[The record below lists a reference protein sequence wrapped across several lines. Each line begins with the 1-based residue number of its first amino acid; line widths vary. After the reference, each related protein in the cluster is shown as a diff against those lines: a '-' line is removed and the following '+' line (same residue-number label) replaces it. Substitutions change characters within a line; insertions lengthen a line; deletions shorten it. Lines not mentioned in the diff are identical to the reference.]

1 MKSNASKL
9 ALMTSAHAVNDW
21 YSNFI
26 QILVPFFVSAGL
38 GIAKSSFLVSAFTLT
53 SAVMQPVSGYLVD
66 TRNLRRLVHV
76 GTLWMG
82 VLLCFSVLSG
92 NYTLTLILVSLSG
105 LGTAAFHPQASAI
118 VASISGSQKGTYQS
132 IFVAGGNVG
141 LALTPLLLVPF
152 VENFGLESLPWLA
165 IPAVVM
171 SVLLWTGTPRPEQ
184 RKKGDTAPLG
194 EALRRSRGELLKLVS
209 VVSARSLAYF
219 GFVTFLPLY
228 FVSHSIELSAG
239 SILIFVMLSA
249 GAFGGIVG
257 GMISD
262 RIGRKPV
269 IVGSLLLASPMF
281 VLFLVSSGIISY
293 ILLFLAGSM
302 LLSSFSVTVVSA
314 QELIG
319 KNAATAS
326 GLMLGFGV
334 GIGGMGVGLL
344 GVIADNFGVDTT
356 IGILIFLPLVA
367 GLFATLLKKPKL

>member
-66 TRNLRRLVHV
+66 TRDLRRLVHV

-152 VENFGLESLPWLA
+152 VENFGLEALPWLA

-184 RKKGDTAPLG
+184 RKKGDHAPLG

-262 RIGRKPV
+262 KIGRKPV

-281 VLFLVSSGIISY
+281 GLFLVSSGIISY
-293 ILLFLAGSM
+293 VLLFLAGSM

-367 GLFATLLKKPKL
+367 GLFATLLKKPEL

>member
-1 MKSNASKL
+1 
-9 ALMTSAHAVNDW
+9 MTSAHAVNDW

-66 TRNLRRLVHV
+66 TRNVRRLVHI

-82 VLLCFSVLSG
+82 VLLCFSAIIG
-92 NYTLTLILVSLSG
+92 NYALTLIIVALSG

-118 VASISGSQKGTYQS
+118 VASVSGNHKGTYQS

-165 IPAVVM
+165 IPAVIM
-171 SVLLWTGTPRPEQ
+171 SVFLWTGTPRPEQ
-184 RKKGDTAPLG
+184 RRKSESAPLG
-194 EALRRSRGELLKLVS
+194 EALRKSRGELLKLIS

-228 FVSHSIELSAG
+228 FVSHSMELSAG
-239 SILIFVMLSA
+239 SVLIFVMLSA

-257 GMISD
+257 GIISD

-269 IVGSLLLASPMF
+269 IVGSLLLAGPLF
-281 VLFLVSSGIISY
+281 GLFLISSGILSY

-344 GVIADNFGVDTT
+344 GIIADNFGIDTT
-356 IGILIFLPLVA
+356 IGILIFLPILA
-367 GLFATLLKKPKL
+367 GLFATLLKKNPISDKQPGQ